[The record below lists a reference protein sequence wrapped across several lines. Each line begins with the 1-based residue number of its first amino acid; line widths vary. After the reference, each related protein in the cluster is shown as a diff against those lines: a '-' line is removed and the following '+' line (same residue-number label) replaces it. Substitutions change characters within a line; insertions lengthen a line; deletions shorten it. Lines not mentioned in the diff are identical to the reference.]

1 MPASL
6 LRSVRLF
13 LLRWHRRLGV
23 SVSLLLIW
31 LAVTGIALNH
41 SSDWGLD
48 QTAGPGVL
56 QTVYRGDVIAFTSYR
71 AGDIWVSHNGAS
83 TLYVQGTE
91 VGYCG
96 QPFAGAVLMGDEI
109 IAACGET
116 LLLVSTAA
124 ELIESIDIGYD
135 LEALPDAIGT
145 VTGTDSDDLLLRGGD
160 HTYLVSLDSLALT
173 TLSGT
178 VDAAVWAAPAAHGDD
193 VQSLLEQASFG
204 SGVSWT
210 QMLVDLHSGRILGRL
225 GTTGMDLVAIL
236 LILLASSGV
245 WVWTTKPGRFR
256 RTTNAKNS

>member
-1 MPASL
+1 MPASF

-23 SVSLLLIW
+23 AVSLLLIW

-48 QTAGPGVL
+48 QATGPGVL

-91 VGYCG
+91 VGYCS
-96 QPFAGAVLMGDEI
+96 QPFAGAVFMGDEI

-116 LLLVSTAA
+116 LLVVSTGA
-124 ELIESIDIGYD
+124 ELIESIDIAYD
-135 LEALPDAIGT
+135 LEALPDAIGIAA
-145 VTGTDSDDLLLRGGD
+145 GIDDHHLMLRSGD
-160 HTYLVSLDSLALT
+160 VSYSVSLDSLALT
-173 TLSGT
+173 VFSDAIG
-178 VDAAVWAAPAAHGDD
+178 AAVWAAPAAHGDD
-193 VQSLLEQASFG
+193 IQSLLEQASFG

-256 RTTNAKNS
+256 RKTNAKNR

>member
-23 SVSLLLIW
+23 AVSLLLIW
-31 LAVTGIALNH
+31 LAVTGIVLNH

-48 QTAGPGVL
+48 QATGPDVL

-83 TLYVQGTE
+83 TLYVQGAE
-91 VGYCG
+91 VGYCA
-96 QPFAGAVLMGDEI
+96 QPFVGAVLMGDEI

-116 LLLVSTAA
+116 LLLVSKTA
-124 ELIESIDIGYD
+124 ELIESVDIGYD
-135 LEALPDAIGT
+135 LEAVPNAIGIA
-145 VTGTDSDDLLLRGGD
+145 TGIDSDHLMLRSDAG
-160 HTYLVSLDSLALT
+160 TYSVSLDSLAFT
-173 TLSGT
+173 ALSGAL
-178 VDAAVWAAPAAHGDD
+178 DAALWAAPAEHGADI
-193 VQSLLEQASFG
+193 QALLEQASFG

-210 QMLVDLHSGRILGRL
+210 QMLVDMHSGRILGRL
-225 GTTGMDLVAIL
+225 GTTGMDLVAVL

-256 RTTNAKNS
+256 RTKN

>member
-1 MPASL
+1 MPASFF
-6 LRSVRLF
+6 RSVRLF

-23 SVSLLLIW
+23 AVSLLLIW

-48 QTAGPGVL
+48 QAAGPGVL
-56 QTVYRGDVIAFTSYR
+56 QAVYSGDVIAFTSYR
-71 AGDIWVSHNGAS
+71 AGDAWVSHNGAS
-83 TLYVQGTE
+83 TLYVQGSE
-91 VGYCG
+91 VGYCS
-96 QPFAGAVLMGDEI
+96 QPFAGAVLMAGEI

-116 LLLVSTAA
+116 LLVVSMGA

-135 LEALPDAIGT
+135 LEALPDAIG
-145 VTGTDSDDLLLRGGD
+145 VTAGVDDHHLMLRSGD
-160 HTYLVSLDSLALT
+160 VTYAVSLDTLALT
-173 TLSGT
+173 AFSGAPDT
-178 VDAAVWAAPAAHGDD
+178 VMWAVSAEHGTEI
-193 VQSLLEQASFG
+193 QSLLEQASFG

-256 RTTNAKNS
+256 RKTNANGS